1 MTKKNTSVL
10 KKDYWS
16 PIPNNP
22 RDNNLYIDKKEKR
35 DETKFNRDKMLF
47 DRKEDT
53 LARVVSKREPGEPI
67 KTEYP
72 KVDKKQYDNDM
83 KVWRQRSRT
92 AIAQDRLKK
101 KGDTYIPKKSGRKMF
116 EEFIRDCKNRGYIKE
131 TRDMITDEKM
141 RNIYNAAQHLEYDDW
156 IWFVNDEYSEGQI

>member
-1 MTKKNTSVL
+1 
-10 KKDYWS
+10 
-16 PIPNNP
+16 
-22 RDNNLYIDKKEKR
+22 
-35 DETKFNRDKMLF
+35 
-47 DRKEDT
+47 
-53 LARVVSKREPGEPI
+53 
-67 KTEYP
+67 
-72 KVDKKQYDNDM
+72 M

-116 EEFIRDCKNRGYIKE
+116 EEFIRDCKNRGHIKE
-131 TRDMITDEKM
+131 TRDKITDEKM